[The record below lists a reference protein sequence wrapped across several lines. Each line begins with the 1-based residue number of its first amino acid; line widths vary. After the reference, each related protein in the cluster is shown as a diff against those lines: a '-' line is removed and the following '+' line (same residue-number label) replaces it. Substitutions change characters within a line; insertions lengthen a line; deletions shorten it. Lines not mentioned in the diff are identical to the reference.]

1 MDAVHTVLRKEEMRV
16 QQRCLSESNVLPRSY
31 GQPGQGSDVVGRW
44 GHLPGKSSVN
54 VIARACWAP
63 VRWGA
68 TRGGMWNAAERQ
80 ARRQIS
86 HTPSNFFNI
95 FSLI

>member
-31 GQPGQGSDVVGRW
+31 AQPGQGSDVVGRW

-68 TRGGMWNAAERQ
+68 TRGGACETPQHAKREDKFHTRP
-80 ARRQIS
+80 QI
-86 HTPSNFFNI
+86 FLI
-95 FSLI
+95 FSP